1 MLSKS
6 LFINYFETYSKTQ
19 LSSTCVSSSF
29 DKIVILK
36 FIWESD
42 KVSPIDISLCSGLT
56 QHQVSA

>member
-1 MLSKS
+1 MLSES

-19 LSSTCVSSSF
+19 LSSTCVKSSSF

-42 KVSPIDISLCSGLT
+42 SVT
-56 QHQVSA
+56 H